1 MGLRLALVGAAAA
14 VIAATASGA
23 RLDGSQAL
31 VGGDYYDTDCFGGH
45 NLLKSGTVDATL
57 ERKQMFAM
65 HAAGLNSLRYTINY
79 TSDAS
84 LLNGGH
90 GGAILIGPDGAMIEP
105 YRARFIQYLAD
116 AKAAGFTDVT
126 IAFYPYGPN
135 SPQPWTTGE
144 NINDWNP
151 ALYAPDWG
159 FVQDVHDLT
168 KQYGPAETHFDL
180 MAEGPASGYDRNN
193 VGGLQIDDYITRLYK
208 DYVSKYGN
216 SDVFFTAIGY
226 EHERLANEIENLKAS
241 GEPMPLWWGFDIQ
254 YSGDGAASDLAA
266 ADATLTAYGMSGS
279 LALGE
284 TAYEDGPVS
293 DAVRQYNATAAH
305 KVVQVEEY
313 PNWGTPQ
320 CIGAPYTGNSY
331 MQVLGIQQG
340 PLLGRVDARG
350 RATLTTSDGI
360 PVIALESGTYTIVV
374 TDASKTAGF
383 RIAGAAYQRQTAA
396 RFRGT
401 VTWTVDFGRTY
412 DWTYGSVA
420 GKKARTASIDV
431 LS

>member
-14 VIAATASGA
+14 VLTATASGA
-23 RLDGSQAL
+23 RLDAPQAL
-31 VGGDYYDTDCFGGH
+31 VGGDYYDTSCTGNY
-45 NLLKSGTVDATL
+45 NLLKSGAVDPTVELQQL
-57 ERKQMFAM
+57 EAM
-65 HAAGLNSLRYTINY
+65 HVSGLNSLRLTINY
-79 TSDAS
+79 TSDSS

-105 YRARFIQYLAD
+105 YRTRFIRYLRD
-116 AKAAGFTDVT
+116 AKAAGFADVT

-151 ALYAPDWG
+151 SLYAADWG

-193 VGGLQIDDYITRLYK
+193 VGGSQIDDYITRLYK
-208 DYVSKYGN
+208 DYVVKYGN

-226 EHERLANEIENLKAS
+226 EHERLVHEIENLKAS

-254 YSGDGAASDLAA
+254 YTGDGAASDLAA
-266 ADATLTAYGMSGS
+266 ADATLTAYGLSGS

-293 DAVRQYNATAAH
+293 SAVQQYNATAAH

-313 PNWGTPQ
+313 PNLGTPR
-320 CIGAPYTGNSY
+320 CVDAPFTGY
-331 MQVLGIQQG
+331 AYLAVLGIQPG

-350 RATLTTSDGI
+350 RSTLTTSDGM
-360 PVIALESGTYTIVV
+360 PVRALKSGTYTVLV
-374 TDASKTAGF
+374 TDASKTSGF
-383 RIAGAAYQRQTAA
+383 RISTYETTRSTSAS
-396 RFRGT
+396 FRGT
-401 VTWTVDFGRTY
+401 VTWTIDVLTNPFTFS
-412 DWTYGSVA
+412 SVA
-420 GKKARTASIDV
+420 GRKVRRPAVEIF
-431 LS
+431 